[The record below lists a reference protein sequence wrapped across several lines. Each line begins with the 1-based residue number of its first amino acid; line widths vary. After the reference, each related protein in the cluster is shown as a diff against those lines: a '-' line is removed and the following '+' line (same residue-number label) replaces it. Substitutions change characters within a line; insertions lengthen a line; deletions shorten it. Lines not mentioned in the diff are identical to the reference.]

1 MTTLNVHSLDTGN
14 GYDKENLLDHRLE
27 ALLLRMDRI
36 AASVEKS
43 GVTVY
48 QRRLNT
54 ADIANPGEKS

>member
-36 AASVEKS
+36 AASVEKEDS
-43 GVTVY
+43 T
-48 QRRLNT
+48 RP
-54 ADIANPGEKS
+54 I